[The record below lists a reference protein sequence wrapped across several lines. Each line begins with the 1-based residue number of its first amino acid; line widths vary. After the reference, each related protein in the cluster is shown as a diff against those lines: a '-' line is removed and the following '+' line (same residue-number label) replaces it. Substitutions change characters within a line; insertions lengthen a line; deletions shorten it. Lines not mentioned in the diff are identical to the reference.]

1 MTLTRYTIGF
11 VLSLLLTFA
20 AYYYAVLGGSE
31 TWFLPVLGILAI
43 TQMVVQLVFFLH
55 LGEEVRPRYR
65 LASFGFMLIILIIVV
80 VGSLWV
86 MVHLNQNMMHMSS
99 DEKTN
104 YMMTQY
110 DKGF

>member
-1 MTLTRYTIGF
+1 MTITRYTIGF
-11 VLSLLLTFA
+11 VLSLLLSLA
-20 AYYYAVLGGSE
+20 AYYYVVLGSSE
-31 TWFLPVLGILAI
+31 TWLLPVLGALALI
-43 TQMVVQLVFFLH
+43 QMTVQLIFFLH

-65 LASFGFMLIILIIVV
+65 LASFGFMLLVLTIVV

-86 MVHLNQNMMHMSS
+86 MVHLNNNMMDMTP

-104 YMMTQY
+104 YMMTQH

>member
-1 MTLTRYTIGF
+1 MTITRYTIGF
-11 VLSLLLTFA
+11 ILSLLLSLA
-20 AYYYAVLGGSE
+20 AYYYVVLGGSE
-31 TWFLPVLGILAI
+31 TWFLPILGMLAI
-43 TQMVVQLVFFLH
+43 TQMVVQLIFFLH

-65 LASFGFMLIILIIVV
+65 LASFGFMLIILIVVV

-86 MVHLNQNMMHMSS
+86 MVHLNENMMHMSP

-104 YMMTQY
+104 YMMTQH